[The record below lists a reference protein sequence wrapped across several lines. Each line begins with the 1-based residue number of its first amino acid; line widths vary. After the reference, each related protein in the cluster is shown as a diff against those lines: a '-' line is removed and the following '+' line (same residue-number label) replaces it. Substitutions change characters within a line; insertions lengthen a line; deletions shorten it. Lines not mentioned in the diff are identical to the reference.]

1 MNISSENYGQMLSI
15 IYESIGQGEQ
25 IANNKVKDSFCKI
38 KDEFNQFRIG
48 ADKLLG
54 ENKVLK
60 IGVVGQVKAGKS
72 SFLNSLFFDG
82 ENVLPRAS
90 TPMTAGLTVL
100 EYGEENMFSIDYYN
114 EKEWNTFEGKAK
126 QYDDFLQEQKGML
139 PEGHNLSDEE
149 IARMANISE
158 DLTSAK
164 ELVSSCSGTAR
175 SKIKAQSFVE
185 TKTFSDISDLQ
196 DILADYVGAEGRY
209 TSVVKSLTIK
219 LNDERLKNLRIVDT
233 PGVNDPIQSREFRT
247 REFLRECHGVFLLSY
262 AGRFFDST
270 DVNFLSGRIGSQ
282 GIGTVV
288 LIASKF
294 DSVLQDVGTK
304 FPDDLVGAWEDCERQ
319 LKKQFRRNL
328 AESDY
333 KGDEPRFDVS
343 SGIGYSIYNKPRDKW
358 DSMEEH
364 VVKQMKQ
371 FYPSNFDTIE
381 NIKET
386 FFNLANIDVIRDNY
400 LDGLFVKNRDRI
412 MQSKLDGYFAN
423 VKKNITNIIDDQRSA
438 LEKHYQFVNN
448 NDISEMR
455 KIGDSTRRII
465 KVIKAEINTLA
476 NVCDDNAEMMRKR
489 TWNSVPS
496 LWNGSLPTVEECVTA
511 QRKSTV
517 RESKKTFSDSFRR
530 IDPQKMISTLHENF
544 KKAADEMKSSWEKG
558 SEQLLKSINGKIN
571 DIITAAERQDTEA
584 HIDADSIRHI
594 LTEVIAKMDN
604 VRTLDLKNIIDKAKE
619 QVVNV
624 SQDCDIS
631 TYFGSMDES
640 EAREKLRIRANDKRQ
655 EITDKVKRICNSL
668 QSELETKLD
677 ESKVAVVSVFTNRKE
692 ELVSKASSE
701 VDKYL
706 VQLENDI
713 KNKESELALYGEAI
727 KQLDIIKSKL

>member
-476 NVCDDNAEMMRKR
+476 NVCDDNAEKMRKN

-511 QRKSTV
+511 QRKSTF
-517 RESKKTFSDSFRR
+517 RGSNKTFSVSFRR
-530 IDPQKMISTLHENF
+530 IDPQKMIRTLHENF
-544 KKAADEMKSSWEKG
+544 MKAADKMTSSWEKE
-558 SEQLLKSINGKIN
+558 SEELLKLINGKIN

-604 VRTLDLKNIIDKAKE
+604 VRTLDLKNIINKAIE
-619 QVVNV
+619 QVVDV

-631 TYFGSMDES
+631 TDFGSMDES
-640 EAREKLRIRANDKRQ
+640 EAREKLKNRANEKRQ

>member
-511 QRKSTV
+511 QRKSTF
-517 RESKKTFSDSFRR
+517 RGSNKTFSVSFRR
-530 IDPQKMISTLHENF
+530 IDPQKMIRTLHENF
-544 KKAADEMKSSWEKG
+544 MKAADEMKSSWEKG

-604 VRTLDLKNIIDKAKE
+604 VRTLDLKNIINKAIE
-619 QVVNV
+619 QVVDV

-631 TYFGSMDES
+631 THVGSMDNNKAS
-640 EAREKLRIRANDKRQ
+640 EKLKNRANEKRQ

>member
-1 MNISSENYGQMLSI
+1 MIISSENYGQMLSI

-25 IANNKVKDSFCKI
+25 IANNKIKDSFCKI

-164 ELVSSCSGTAR
+164 ELVSRCSGTAR

-465 KVIKAEINTLA
+465 KVIKADINTLA
-476 NVCDDNAEMMRKR
+476 NVCDDNAEKMRKS

-496 LWNGSLPTVEECVTA
+496 LWNGSLPIVEECVTA
-511 QRKSTV
+511 HRKSTV
-517 RESKKTFSDSFRR
+517 RGSNKTFSDSIRR
-530 IDPQKMISTLHENF
+530 INPQKMISTLHENF
-544 KKAADEMKSSWEKG
+544 MKAADEMKSSWEKG

-604 VRTLDLKNIIDKAKE
+604 VRTLDLKNIINKAIE
-619 QVVNV
+619 QVVDV

-631 TYFGSMDES
+631 THFGSMDES

>member
-126 QYDDFLQEQKGML
+126 LYDDFLQEQKGML

-371 FYPSNFDTIE
+371 FYPSNFDTVE
-381 NIKET
+381 HIKET

-511 QRKSTV
+511 YRKSTFLG
-517 RESKKTFSDSFRR
+517 SNKTFSVSFRR
-530 IDPQKMISTLHENF
+530 IDPQKMIRTLHENF
-544 KKAADEMKSSWEKG
+544 MKAADKMTSSWEKE
-558 SEQLLKSINGKIN
+558 SEELLKLINGKIN

-604 VRTLDLKNIIDKAKE
+604 VRTLDLKNIINKAIE
-619 QVVNV
+619 QVVDV

-631 TYFGSMDES
+631 THVGSMDNNKAS
-640 EAREKLRIRANDKRQ
+640 EKLKNRANEKRQ

>member
-476 NVCDDNAEMMRKR
+476 NVCDDNAEKMRKR

-511 QRKSTV
+511 YRKSTFLG
-517 RESKKTFSDSFRR
+517 SNKTFSVPFRR
-530 IDPQKMISTLHENF
+530 IDPQKMIRTLHENF
-544 KKAADEMKSSWEKG
+544 MKAADKMTSSWEKE
-558 SEQLLKSINGKIN
+558 SEELLKLINGKIN

-604 VRTLDLKNIIDKAKE
+604 VRTLDLKNIINKAIE
-619 QVVNV
+619 QVVDV

-631 TYFGSMDES
+631 THFGSMDNN
-640 EAREKLRIRANDKRQ
+640 EASEKLKKRANDKRQ

>member
-1 MNISSENYGQMLSI
+1 MSISSENYGQMLSKV
-15 IYESIGQGEQ
+15 YESIEQGEQ
-25 IANNKVKDSFCKI
+25 IANNKIRDAFCKI

-100 EYGEENMFSIDYYN
+100 EYGEENMFSIDYYS

-126 QYDDFLQEQKGML
+126 QYDDIIQEQKGML
-139 PEGHNLSDEE
+139 PPGQNLSDEE
-149 IARMANISE
+149 IARMVNISE

-175 SKIKAQSFVE
+175 SKIKAQSLID
-185 TKTFSDISDLQ
+185 TKSFSDISDLQ
-196 DILADYVGAEGRY
+196 DILADYVGADGRY
-209 TSVVKSLTIK
+209 TSVVKSLTIQ

-233 PGVNDPIQSREFRT
+233 PGVNDPIQSREYRT

-270 DVNFLSGRIGSQ
+270 DVSFLSGRIGSQ

-304 FPDDLVGAWEDCERQ
+304 FSDDLVGAWEDCERQ
-319 LKKQFRRNL
+319 LKKQFRRNF

-343 SGIGYSIYNKPRDKW
+343 SGIGYSIYKKPREKW

-371 FYPSNFDTIE
+371 FYPSNFDTVE

-386 FFNLANIDVIRDNY
+386 FFNLANIDVIRENY
-400 LDGLFVKNRDRI
+400 LDCLFVKNRDRI

-476 NVCDDNAEMMRKR
+476 NVCDDNAEKMRKR

-496 LWNGSLPTVEECVTA
+496 LWNGPLPTVEECVTA
-511 QRKSTV
+511 YRKSTFWG
-517 RESKKTFSDSFRR
+517 SNKTFSVPFLR
-530 IDPQKMISTLHENF
+530 IDPQKMIRTLHENF
-544 KKAADEMKSSWEKG
+544 MKAADKMTSSWEKE
-558 SEQLLKSINGKIN
+558 SEELLKLINGKIN

-604 VRTLDLKNIIDKAKE
+604 VRTLDLKNIINKAIE
-619 QVVNV
+619 QVVDV

-631 TYFGSMDES
+631 THVGSMDNN
-640 EAREKLRIRANDKRQ
+640 EASEKLKIRANDKRQ

-692 ELVSKASSE
+692 EFVSKASSE

>member
-511 QRKSTV
+511 YRKSTFLG
-517 RESKKTFSDSFRR
+517 SNKTFSVSFRR
-530 IDPQKMISTLHENF
+530 IDPQKMIRTLHENF
-544 KKAADEMKSSWEKG
+544 MKAADEMKSSWEKG

-571 DIITAAERQDTEA
+571 DIIIAAERQDTEA

-604 VRTLDLKNIIDKAKE
+604 VRTLDLKNIINKAIE
-619 QVVNV
+619 QVVDV

-631 TYFGSMDES
+631 THFGSMDNN
-640 EAREKLRIRANDKRQ
+640 EASEKLKNRANDKRQ

>member
-423 VKKNITNIIDDQRSA
+423 VKKNLTNIIDDQRSA

-511 QRKSTV
+511 YRKSTFLG
-517 RESKKTFSDSFRR
+517 SNKTFSVSFRR
-530 IDPQKMISTLHENF
+530 IDPQKMIRTLHENF
-544 KKAADEMKSSWEKG
+544 MKAADKMTSSWEKE
-558 SEQLLKSINGKIN
+558 SEELLKLINGKIN

-619 QVVNV
+619 QVVDV

-631 TYFGSMDES
+631 TDFGSMDES
-640 EAREKLRIRANDKRQ
+640 KAREKLKNRANEKRQ

>member
-511 QRKSTV
+511 YRKSTFLG
-517 RESKKTFSDSFRR
+517 SNKTFSVSFKR
-530 IDPQKMISTLHENF
+530 IDPQKMIRTLHENF
-544 KKAADEMKSSWEKG
+544 MKAADKMTSSWEKE
-558 SEQLLKSINGKIN
+558 SEELLKLINGKIN

-604 VRTLDLKNIIDKAKE
+604 VRTLDLKNIINKAIE
-619 QVVNV
+619 QVVDV

-631 TYFGSMDES
+631 THFGSMDNN
-640 EAREKLRIRANDKRQ
+640 EASEKLKKRANDKRQ

>member
-423 VKKNITNIIDDQRSA
+423 VKKNLTNIIDDQRSA

-476 NVCDDNAEMMRKR
+476 NVCDDNAEKMRKN

-511 QRKSTV
+511 YRKSTFLG
-517 RESKKTFSDSFRR
+517 SNKTFSVSFRR
-530 IDPQKMISTLHENF
+530 IDPQKMIRTLHENF
-544 KKAADEMKSSWEKG
+544 MKAADKMTSSWEKE
-558 SEQLLKSINGKIN
+558 SEELLKLINGKIN

-604 VRTLDLKNIIDKAKE
+604 VRTLDLKNIINKAIE
-619 QVVNV
+619 QVVDV

-631 TYFGSMDES
+631 THVGSMDNNKAS
-640 EAREKLRIRANDKRQ
+640 EKLKNRANEKRQ

>member
-139 PEGHNLSDEE
+139 LEGYNLSDEE

-343 SGIGYSIYNKPRDKW
+343 SGIGYSIYNKPREKW

-476 NVCDDNAEMMRKR
+476 NVCDDNAEKMRKR

-511 QRKSTV
+511 HRKSTV
-517 RESKKTFSDSFRR
+517 LGSNKTFSVSFRR
-530 IDPQKMISTLHENF
+530 IDPQKMIRTLHENF
-544 KKAADEMKSSWEKG
+544 MKAADEMKSSWEKG

-571 DIITAAERQDTEA
+571 DIIIAAERQDTEA

-619 QVVNV
+619 QVVDV

-631 TYFGSMDES
+631 TDFGSMDES
-640 EAREKLRIRANDKRQ
+640 KAREKLRFRADVKRK

>member
-423 VKKNITNIIDDQRSA
+423 VKKNLINIIDDQRSA

-511 QRKSTV
+511 QRKSTF
-517 RESKKTFSDSFRR
+517 RGSNKTFSVSFRR
-530 IDPQKMISTLHENF
+530 IDPQKMIRTLHENF
-544 KKAADEMKSSWEKG
+544 MKAADKMTSSWEKE
-558 SEQLLKSINGKIN
+558 SEELLKLINGKIN

-604 VRTLDLKNIIDKAKE
+604 VRTLDLKNIINKAEE
-619 QVVNV
+619 QVVDV

-631 TYFGSMDES
+631 THFGSMDNN
-640 EAREKLRIRANDKRQ
+640 EASEKLKKRANDKRQ

>member
-139 PEGHNLSDEE
+139 PEGHILSDEE

-511 QRKSTV
+511 YRKSTFLG
-517 RESKKTFSDSFRR
+517 SNKTFSVSFRR
-530 IDPQKMISTLHENF
+530 IDPQKMIRTLHENF
-544 KKAADEMKSSWEKG
+544 MKAADKMTSSWEKE
-558 SEQLLKSINGKIN
+558 SEELLKLINGKIN

-619 QVVNV
+619 QVVDV

-631 TYFGSMDES
+631 THVGSMDNNKAS
-640 EAREKLRIRANDKRQ
+640 EKLKNRANEKRQ

>member
-1 MNISSENYGQMLSI
+1 MIISSENYGQMLSI

-126 QYDDFLQEQKGML
+126 LYDDFLQEQKGML
-139 PEGHNLSDEE
+139 SEGYNLSDEE

-511 QRKSTV
+511 QRKSTF
-517 RESKKTFSDSFRR
+517 RGSNKTFSVSFRR
-530 IDPQKMISTLHENF
+530 IDPQKMIRTLHENF
-544 KKAADEMKSSWEKG
+544 MKAADKMTSSWEKG
-558 SEQLLKSINGKIN
+558 SEELLKLINGKIN

-604 VRTLDLKNIIDKAKE
+604 VRTLDLKNIINKAIE
-619 QVVNV
+619 QVVDV

-631 TYFGSMDES
+631 THVGSMDNNKAS
-640 EAREKLRIRANDKRQ
+640 EKLKNRANEKRQ

>member
-139 PEGHNLSDEE
+139 SEGYNLSDEE

-423 VKKNITNIIDDQRSA
+423 VKKNLTNIIDDQRSA

-511 QRKSTV
+511 YRKSTFLG
-517 RESKKTFSDSFRR
+517 SNKTFSVSFRR
-530 IDPQKMISTLHENF
+530 IDPQKMIRTLHENF
-544 KKAADEMKSSWEKG
+544 MKAADKMTSSWEKE
-558 SEQLLKSINGKIN
+558 SEELLKLINGKIN

-604 VRTLDLKNIIDKAKE
+604 VRTLDLKNIINKAIE
-619 QVVNV
+619 QVVDV

-631 TYFGSMDES
+631 THVGSMDNNKAS
-640 EAREKLRIRANDKRQ
+640 EKLKNRANEKRQ

>member
-1 MNISSENYGQMLSI
+1 MIISSENYGQMLSI

-511 QRKSTV
+511 QRKSTF
-517 RESKKTFSDSFRR
+517 RGSNKTFSVSFRR

-544 KKAADEMKSSWEKG
+544 KKAADEMKSSWEKE
-558 SEQLLKSINGKIN
+558 SEELLKLINGKIN

-584 HIDADSIRHI
+584 HIDADSIRHM
-594 LTEVIAKMDN
+594 LTEVIAKLDN
-604 VRTLDLKNIIDKAKE
+604 VSILDLMNIINKAIE
-619 QVVNV
+619 PLVVV

-640 EAREKLRIRANDKRQ
+640 EAREKLRIRANEKRR

>member
-139 PEGHNLSDEE
+139 PEGYNLSDEE

-381 NIKET
+381 NIKKT

-511 QRKSTV
+511 HRKSTV
-517 RESKKTFSDSFRR
+517 LEFNKTFSVSFKR
-530 IDPQKMISTLHENF
+530 IDPQKMIRTLHENF
-544 KKAADEMKSSWEKG
+544 MKAADEMKSSWEKG

-571 DIITAAERQDTEA
+571 DIIIAAERQDTEA

-619 QVVNV
+619 QVVDI

-631 TYFGSMDES
+631 TDFGSMDES
-640 EAREKLRIRANDKRQ
+640 KAREKLRIRADEKRK
-655 EITDKVKRICNSL
+655 EITDKVKRICNSF

>member
-511 QRKSTV
+511 QRKSTF
-517 RESKKTFSDSFRR
+517 RGSNKTFSVSFRR
-530 IDPQKMISTLHENF
+530 IDPQKMIRTLHENF
-544 KKAADEMKSSWEKG
+544 MKAADEMKSSWEKG

-604 VRTLDLKNIIDKAKE
+604 VRTLDLKNIINKAIE
-619 QVVNV
+619 QVVDV

-631 TYFGSMDES
+631 THFGSMDNN
-640 EAREKLRIRANDKRQ
+640 EASEKLKKRANDKRQ

>member
-25 IANNKVKDSFCKI
+25 IANNKIKDSFCKI

-139 PEGHNLSDEE
+139 PEGYNLSDEE

-247 REFLRECHGVFLLSY
+247 REFLRECHGVLLLSY

-270 DVNFLSGRIGSQ
+270 DANFLSGRIGSQ

-304 FPDDLVGAWEDCERQ
+304 FLDDLVGAWEDCERQ

-423 VKKNITNIIDDQRSA
+423 VKKNLTNIIDDQRSA

-511 QRKSTV
+511 YRKSTFLG
-517 RESKKTFSDSFRR
+517 SNKTFSVSFRR
-530 IDPQKMISTLHENF
+530 IDPQKMIRTLHENF
-544 KKAADEMKSSWEKG
+544 MKAADKMTSSWEKE
-558 SEQLLKSINGKIN
+558 SEELLKLINGKIN

-604 VRTLDLKNIIDKAKE
+604 VRTLDLKNIINKAIE
-619 QVVNV
+619 QVVDV

-631 TYFGSMDES
+631 THVGSMDNNKAS
-640 EAREKLRIRANDKRQ
+640 EKLKKRANDKRQ

>member
-423 VKKNITNIIDDQRSA
+423 VKKNLTNIIDDQRSA

-511 QRKSTV
+511 QRKSTF
-517 RESKKTFSDSFRR
+517 RGSNKTFSVSFRR
-530 IDPQKMISTLHENF
+530 IDPQKMIRTLHENF
-544 KKAADEMKSSWEKG
+544 MKAADKMTSSWEKE
-558 SEQLLKSINGKIN
+558 SEELLKLINGKIN

-604 VRTLDLKNIIDKAKE
+604 VRTLDLKNIINKAIE
-619 QVVNV
+619 QVVDV

-631 TYFGSMDES
+631 THVGSMDNNKAS
-640 EAREKLRIRANDKRQ
+640 EKLKKRANDKRQ

>member
-511 QRKSTV
+511 YRKSTFLG
-517 RESKKTFSDSFRR
+517 SNKTFSVSFRR
-530 IDPQKMISTLHENF
+530 IDPQKMIRTLHENF
-544 KKAADEMKSSWEKG
+544 MKAADEMKSSWEKG

-571 DIITAAERQDTEA
+571 DIIIAAERQDTEA

-604 VRTLDLKNIIDKAKE
+604 VRTLDLKNIINKAIE
-619 QVVNV
+619 QVVDV

-631 TYFGSMDES
+631 THVGSMDNNKAS
-640 EAREKLRIRANDKRQ
+640 EKLKNRANEKRQ

>member
-25 IANNKVKDSFCKI
+25 IANNKIKDSFCKI

-496 LWNGSLPTVEECVTA
+496 LWNGSLPTIEECVTA
-511 QRKSTV
+511 HRKSTV
-517 RESKKTFSDSFRR
+517 WGSNKTFSVSFRR
-530 IDPQKMISTLHENF
+530 IDPQKMIGTLHENF
-544 KKAADEMKSSWEKG
+544 MKAADELKSSWEKG

-604 VRTLDLKNIIDKAKE
+604 VRTLDLKNIINKAKE
-619 QVVNV
+619 QVVDV

-631 TYFGSMDES
+631 IHFGSMDES

>member
-139 PEGHNLSDEE
+139 PEGYNLSDEE

-511 QRKSTV
+511 QRKSTF
-517 RESKKTFSDSFRR
+517 RGSNKTFSVSFRR
-530 IDPQKMISTLHENF
+530 IDPQKMIRTLHENF
-544 KKAADEMKSSWEKG
+544 MKAADEMKSSWEKG

-604 VRTLDLKNIIDKAKE
+604 VRTLDLKNIINKAIE
-619 QVVNV
+619 QVVDV

-631 TYFGSMDES
+631 THFGSMDNN
-640 EAREKLRIRANDKRQ
+640 EASEKLKKRANDKRQ
-655 EITDKVKRICNSL
+655 EITDKVKRICNSF

>member
-139 PEGHNLSDEE
+139 PEGHILSDEE

-476 NVCDDNAEMMRKR
+476 NVCDDNAEKMRKN

-511 QRKSTV
+511 YRKSTFLG
-517 RESKKTFSDSFRR
+517 SNKTFSVSFRR
-530 IDPQKMISTLHENF
+530 IDPQKMIRTLHENF
-544 KKAADEMKSSWEKG
+544 MKAADKMTSSWEKE
-558 SEQLLKSINGKIN
+558 SEELLKLINGKIN

-604 VRTLDLKNIIDKAKE
+604 VRTLDLKNIINKAIE
-619 QVVNV
+619 QVVDV

-631 TYFGSMDES
+631 THFGSMDNN
-640 EAREKLRIRANDKRQ
+640 EASEKLKKRANDKRQ

>member
-511 QRKSTV
+511 QRKSTF
-517 RESKKTFSDSFRR
+517 RGSNKTFSVSFRR
-530 IDPQKMISTLHENF
+530 IDPQKMIRTLHENF
-544 KKAADEMKSSWEKG
+544 MKAADKMTSSWEKE
-558 SEQLLKSINGKIN
+558 SEELLKLINGKIN

-604 VRTLDLKNIIDKAKE
+604 VRTLDLKNIINKAIE
-619 QVVNV
+619 QVVDI
-624 SQDCDIS
+624 SQGCDIS
-631 TYFGSMDES
+631 THFGSMDES
-640 EAREKLRIRANDKRQ
+640 EARDKLRNRANEKRQ
-655 EITDKVKRICNSL
+655 EITDKVKRICNSF

>member
-126 QYDDFLQEQKGML
+126 LYDDFLQEQKGML
-139 PEGHNLSDEE
+139 SEGYNLSDEE

-476 NVCDDNAEMMRKR
+476 NVCDDNAEKMRKR

-511 QRKSTV
+511 YRKSTFWG
-517 RESKKTFSDSFRR
+517 SNKTFSVSFRR
-530 IDPQKMISTLHENF
+530 IDPQKMIRTLHENF
-544 KKAADEMKSSWEKG
+544 MKAADKMTSSWEKE
-558 SEQLLKSINGKIN
+558 SEELLKLINGKIN

-604 VRTLDLKNIIDKAKE
+604 VRTLDLKNIINKAIE
-619 QVVNV
+619 QVVDV

-631 TYFGSMDES
+631 THVGSMDNN
-640 EAREKLRIRANDKRQ
+640 EASEKLKIRANDKRQ

>member
-511 QRKSTV
+511 QRKSTF
-517 RESKKTFSDSFRR
+517 RGSNKTFSVSFRR
-530 IDPQKMISTLHENF
+530 IDPQKMIRTLHENF
-544 KKAADEMKSSWEKG
+544 MKAADEMKSSWEKG

-571 DIITAAERQDTEA
+571 DIIIAAERQDTEA

-604 VRTLDLKNIIDKAKE
+604 VRTLDLKNIINKAIE
-619 QVVNV
+619 QVVDV

-631 TYFGSMDES
+631 THVGSMDNNK
-640 EAREKLRIRANDKRQ
+640 AKKKKKNRANEKRQ
-655 EITDKVKRICNSL
+655 EITDKVKRICNSF

>member
-139 PEGHNLSDEE
+139 PEGHILSDEE

-371 FYPSNFDTIE
+371 FYPSNFDTVE

-476 NVCDDNAEMMRKR
+476 NVCDDNAEKMRKN

-511 QRKSTV
+511 YRKSTFLG
-517 RESKKTFSDSFRR
+517 SNKTFSVSFRR
-530 IDPQKMISTLHENF
+530 IDPQKMIRTLHENF
-544 KKAADEMKSSWEKG
+544 MKAADKMTSSWEKE
-558 SEQLLKSINGKIN
+558 SEELLKLINGKIN

-604 VRTLDLKNIIDKAKE
+604 VRTLDLKNIINKAIE
-619 QVVNV
+619 QVVDV

-631 TYFGSMDES
+631 THFGSMDNN
-640 EAREKLRIRANDKRQ
+640 EASEKLKKRANDKRQ

>member
-476 NVCDDNAEMMRKR
+476 NVCDDNAEKMRKN

-511 QRKSTV
+511 YRKSTFLG
-517 RESKKTFSDSFRR
+517 SNKTFSVSFRR
-530 IDPQKMISTLHENF
+530 IDPQKMIRTLHENF
-544 KKAADEMKSSWEKG
+544 MKAADKMTSSWEKE
-558 SEQLLKSINGKIN
+558 SEELLKLINGKIN

-619 QVVNV
+619 QVVDV

-631 TYFGSMDES
+631 TDFGSMDES
-640 EAREKLRIRANDKRQ
+640 KAREKLKNRANEKRQ

>member
-304 FPDDLVGAWEDCERQ
+304 FLDDLVGAWEDCERQ

-511 QRKSTV
+511 YRKSTFLG
-517 RESKKTFSDSFRR
+517 SNKTFSVSFRR
-530 IDPQKMISTLHENF
+530 IDPQKMIRTLHENF
-544 KKAADEMKSSWEKG
+544 MKAADKMTSSWEKE
-558 SEQLLKSINGKIN
+558 SEELLKLINGKIN

-604 VRTLDLKNIIDKAKE
+604 VRTLDLKNIINKAIE
-619 QVVNV
+619 QVVDV

-631 TYFGSMDES
+631 THVGSMDNNKAS
-640 EAREKLRIRANDKRQ
+640 EKLKNRANEKRQ

>member
-25 IANNKVKDSFCKI
+25 IANNKIKDSFCKI

-164 ELVSSCSGTAR
+164 ELVSRCSGTAR

-371 FYPSNFDTIE
+371 FYPSNFDTVE
-381 NIKET
+381 HIKET

-448 NDISEMR
+448 SDISEMR

-465 KVIKAEINTLA
+465 KVIKADINTLA

-511 QRKSTV
+511 HRKSTV
-517 RESKKTFSDSFRR
+517 WESNKTFSVSFRR

-544 KKAADEMKSSWEKG
+544 MKAADEMKSSWEKG

-604 VRTLDLKNIIDKAKE
+604 VRTLDLKNIINKAIE
-619 QVVNV
+619 QVVDV

-631 TYFGSMDES
+631 THFGSMDES

>member
-126 QYDDFLQEQKGML
+126 LYDDFLQEQKGML

-511 QRKSTV
+511 HRKSTV
-517 RESKKTFSDSFRR
+517 LGSNKTFSVSFRR
-530 IDPQKMISTLHENF
+530 IDPQKMIRTLHENF
-544 KKAADEMKSSWEKG
+544 MKAADEMKSSWEKG

-571 DIITAAERQDTEA
+571 DIIIAAERQDTEA

-619 QVVNV
+619 QVVDV

-631 TYFGSMDES
+631 TDFGSMDES
-640 EAREKLRIRANDKRQ
+640 KAREKLRIRADVKRK
-655 EITDKVKRICNSL
+655 EITDKVKRICNSF

>member
-511 QRKSTV
+511 QRKSTF
-517 RESKKTFSDSFRR
+517 RGSNKTFSVSFRR
-530 IDPQKMISTLHENF
+530 IDPQKMIRTLHENF
-544 KKAADEMKSSWEKG
+544 MKAADEMKSSWEKG

-571 DIITAAERQDTEA
+571 DIIIAAERQDTEA

-604 VRTLDLKNIIDKAKE
+604 VRTLDLKNIINKAIE
-619 QVVNV
+619 QVVDV

-631 TYFGSMDES
+631 THVGSMDNN
-640 EAREKLRIRANDKRQ
+640 EASEKLKIRANDKRQ
-655 EITDKVKRICNSL
+655 EITDKVKRICNSF

>member
-1 MNISSENYGQMLSI
+1 MIISSENYGQMLSI

-126 QYDDFLQEQKGML
+126 QYDDFLQEQKGVL

-164 ELVSSCSGTAR
+164 ELVSRCSGTAR

-371 FYPSNFDTIE
+371 FYPSNFDTVE
-381 NIKET
+381 HIKET

-423 VKKNITNIIDDQRSA
+423 VKKNLINIIDDQRSA

-511 QRKSTV
+511 HRKSTV
-517 RESKKTFSDSFRR
+517 WESNKTFSVSFRR

-544 KKAADEMKSSWEKG
+544 MKAADEMKSSWEKG

-604 VRTLDLKNIIDKAKE
+604 VRTLDLKNIINKAKE

-640 EAREKLRIRANDKRQ
+640 EAREKLRIRANEKRR
-655 EITDKVKRICNSL
+655 EITDKVKRICNSF

>member
-304 FPDDLVGAWEDCERQ
+304 FLDDLVGAWEDCERQ

-476 NVCDDNAEMMRKR
+476 NVCDDNAEKMRKR

-511 QRKSTV
+511 YRKSTFLG
-517 RESKKTFSDSFRR
+517 SNKTFSVSFRR
-530 IDPQKMISTLHENF
+530 IDPQKMIRTLHENF
-544 KKAADEMKSSWEKG
+544 MKAADKMTSSWEKE
-558 SEQLLKSINGKIN
+558 SEELLKLINGKIN

-604 VRTLDLKNIIDKAKE
+604 VRTLDLKNIINKAIE
-619 QVVNV
+619 QVVDV

-631 TYFGSMDES
+631 TDFGSMDES
-640 EAREKLRIRANDKRQ
+640 KAREKLKNRANEKRQ

>member
-511 QRKSTV
+511 YRKSTFLG
-517 RESKKTFSDSFRR
+517 SNKTFSVSFRR
-530 IDPQKMISTLHENF
+530 IDPQKMIRTLHENF
-544 KKAADEMKSSWEKG
+544 MKAADKMTSSWEKE
-558 SEQLLKSINGKIN
+558 SEELLKLINGKIN

-604 VRTLDLKNIIDKAKE
+604 VRTLDLKNIINKAIE
-619 QVVNV
+619 QVVDV

-631 TYFGSMDES
+631 THFGSMDNN
-640 EAREKLRIRANDKRQ
+640 EASEKLKNRANDKRQ

>member
-100 EYGEENMFSIDYYN
+100 EYGKENMFSIDYYN

-423 VKKNITNIIDDQRSA
+423 VKKNLTNIIDDQRSA

-511 QRKSTV
+511 YRKSTFLG
-517 RESKKTFSDSFRR
+517 SNKTFSVSFRR
-530 IDPQKMISTLHENF
+530 IDPQKMIRTLHENF
-544 KKAADEMKSSWEKG
+544 MKAADKMTSSWEKE
-558 SEQLLKSINGKIN
+558 SEELLKLINGKIN

-604 VRTLDLKNIIDKAKE
+604 VRTLDLKNIINKAIE
-619 QVVNV
+619 QVVDV

-631 TYFGSMDES
+631 THVGSMDNNKAS
-640 EAREKLRIRANDKRQ
+640 EKLKNRANEKRQ

>member
-139 PEGHNLSDEE
+139 LEGYNLSDEE

-476 NVCDDNAEMMRKR
+476 NVCDDNAEKMRKR

-511 QRKSTV
+511 HRKSTV
-517 RESKKTFSDSFRR
+517 LGSNKTFSVSFRR
-530 IDPQKMISTLHENF
+530 IDPQKMIRTLHENF
-544 KKAADEMKSSWEKG
+544 MKAADEMKSSWEKG

-571 DIITAAERQDTEA
+571 DIIIAAERQDTEA

-619 QVVNV
+619 QVVDV

-631 TYFGSMDES
+631 TDFGSMDES
-640 EAREKLRIRANDKRQ
+640 KAREKLRFRADVKRK

>member
-1 MNISSENYGQMLSI
+1 MSISSENYGQMLSKV
-15 IYESIGQGEQ
+15 YESIEQGEQ
-25 IANNKVKDSFCKI
+25 IANNKIRDAFCKI

-100 EYGEENMFSIDYYN
+100 EYGEENMFSIDYYS

-126 QYDDFLQEQKGML
+126 QYDDIIQEQKGML
-139 PEGHNLSDEE
+139 PPGQNLSDEE
-149 IARMANISE
+149 IARMVNISE

-175 SKIKAQSFVE
+175 SKIKAQSLID
-185 TKTFSDISDLQ
+185 TKSFSDISDLQ
-196 DILADYVGAEGRY
+196 DILADYVGADGRY
-209 TSVVKSLTIK
+209 TSVVKSLTIQ

-233 PGVNDPIQSREFRT
+233 PGVNDPIQSREYRT

-270 DVNFLSGRIGSQ
+270 DVSFLSGRIGSQ

-304 FPDDLVGAWEDCERQ
+304 FSDDLVGAWEDCERQ
-319 LKKQFRRNL
+319 LKKQFRRNF

-343 SGIGYSIYNKPRDKW
+343 SGIGYSIYKKPREKW

-371 FYPSNFDTIE
+371 FYPSNFDTVE

-386 FFNLANIDVIRDNY
+386 FFNLANIDVIRENY

-423 VKKNITNIIDDQRSA
+423 VKKNLTNIIDDQRSA

-511 QRKSTV
+511 YRKSTFLG
-517 RESKKTFSDSFRR
+517 SNKTFSVSFRR
-530 IDPQKMISTLHENF
+530 IDPQKMIRTLHENF
-544 KKAADEMKSSWEKG
+544 MKAADKMTSSWEKE
-558 SEQLLKSINGKIN
+558 SEELLKLINGKIN

-604 VRTLDLKNIIDKAKE
+604 VRTLDLKNIINKAIE
-619 QVVNV
+619 QVVDV

-631 TYFGSMDES
+631 THVGSMDNNK
-640 EAREKLRIRANDKRQ
+640 AREELRNRVNEKRQ

-668 QSELETKLD
+668 QSELEAKLY
-677 ESKVAVVSVFTNRKE
+677 ESKEAVVSVFTNRKN
-692 ELVSKASSE
+692 ELVSKAGAE

-706 VQLENDI
+706 AQLENDI

-727 KQLDIIKSKL
+727 KQLNIIKSKL

>member
-270 DVNFLSGRIGSQ
+270 DANFLSGRIGSQ

-511 QRKSTV
+511 YRKSTFLG
-517 RESKKTFSDSFRR
+517 SNKTFSVSFRR
-530 IDPQKMISTLHENF
+530 IDPQKMIRTLHENF
-544 KKAADEMKSSWEKG
+544 MKAADKMTSSWEKE
-558 SEQLLKSINGKIN
+558 SEELLKLINGKIN

-619 QVVNV
+619 QVVDV

-631 TYFGSMDES
+631 IHFGSMDES
-640 EAREKLRIRANDKRQ
+640 EARDKLRNRANEKRQ
-655 EITDKVKRICNSL
+655 EITDKVKRICNSF